1 MWRGMIITTKRGRRI
16 GRRPVC
22 CGLVWPCSVRR
33 HGRTCGF
40 YRNPVGFV
48 ATITSHIHDS
58 YECPSSWTDEIGGSR
73 EAPSLIA
80 QGFDGC
86 PPKAHTGSSEL
97 QGRLLLGLLH
107 HPTGRL
113 KQECSHYTF
122 RLIFTAHDNWSMLE
136 NSLSRPCAFPSEP

>member
-1 MWRGMIITTKRGRRI
+1 MLGQEAWTDLRILSQSRRI
-16 GRRPVC
+16 C
-22 CGLVWPCSVRR
+22 CDDNVTYTIRINIHRVGWTRLVAA
-33 HGRTCGF
+33 G
-40 YRNPVGFV
+40 
-48 ATITSHIHDS
+48 
-58 YECPSSWTDEIGGSR
+58 

-97 QGRLLLGLLH
+97 QGRLLGLLH

-113 KQECSHYTF
+113 KQECSHYMF

-136 NSLSRPCAFPSEP
+136 NSLSRPCAFPSQP